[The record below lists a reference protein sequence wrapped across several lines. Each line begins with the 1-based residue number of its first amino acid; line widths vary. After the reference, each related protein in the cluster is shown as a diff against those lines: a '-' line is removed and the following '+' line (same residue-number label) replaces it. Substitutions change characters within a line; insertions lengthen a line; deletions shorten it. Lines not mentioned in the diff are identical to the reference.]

1 MANGNTVI
9 PHYITV
15 HVSLPQYIT
24 DFSVFNVSWFMF
36 RSLSTSRIFP
46 SIRDLHIIHMSV
58 CYFINIHIIFACLKL
73 LFSDVLMIPYA
84 FIGLLYTR
92 MLKMRG
98 VTLLCGFSLI
108 TAGSG
113 PYHRRIS
120 QGGWGAAAPP
130 V

>member
-58 CYFINIHIIFACLKL
+58 CYFINIHVIFACLKL
-73 LFSDVLMIPYA
+73 LFSDVIYRA
-84 FIGLLYTR
+84 LYTR

-113 PYHRRIS
+113 PYYPR
-120 QGGWGAAAPP
+120 
-130 V
+130 